1 MGAAEFGVGEVVVDV
16 GGLYVNFGRFGVD
29 VGAGDVVL
37 GHPDMDLGT
46 LCQVI
51 STNYESV
58 TNIRMVV

>member
-46 LCQVI
+46 LCQYYQRI
-51 STNYESV
+51 TNLLRIFEW
-58 TNIRMVV
+58 